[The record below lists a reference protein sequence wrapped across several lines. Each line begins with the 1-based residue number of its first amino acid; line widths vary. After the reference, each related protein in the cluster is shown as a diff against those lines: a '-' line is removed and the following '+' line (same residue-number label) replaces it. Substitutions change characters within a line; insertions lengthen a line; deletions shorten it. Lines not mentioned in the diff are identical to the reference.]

1 VTVAAL
7 ASSNCAACGRP
18 LTDAISIETGVGP
31 DCRANYN
38 YVAISKLSDAD
49 RFTVNGL
56 LHTIAADKLY
66 GDQLREAIHT
76 IFLCGLA
83 DLAKRIE
90 RRVHRRLAPVQTSI
104 EVVYEA
110 VPVVPKPLN
119 LPFTLTE
126 GQERAR
132 EAVQRLMNVPGFG
145 LCVNAG
151 YAGVGKTTLMRV
163 FGQEYGTP
171 QIITPTGK
179 AALRAKQATGLEA
192 STIHRWIYAPK
203 EDPRTGIV
211 TFARRALDEIVV
223 PAARLVLMDESSMV
237 GPDVWKDVY
246 DVCRQ
251 LDLKLVCVGDAFQL
265 PPVQAPNA
273 APFSILSP
281 EFALHH
287 KAERIEMTE
296 VLRQAQESPVIRA
309 SMKLRQGMGLAA
321 FEELQKVDITQI
333 WDVTTAVHRAGGITI
348 CHRNATRFQLNAGI
362 RTTLG
367 IRDEQPQPGEPLM
380 CLKNAYEAGILNG
393 ETFEFTG
400 WELPPDTFERVH
412 DKYKDV
418 NENARFGAT
427 RLREQRTQIVLALE
441 ELHGRLAAGTRAIE
455 IAGNK
460 WARLNNLFAGDTIAP
475 TIHANFG
482 YTWTAHKSQ
491 GSEWPYVLVALE
503 PSIRL
508 NEDEGRR
515 WAYTAVTRATQAT
528 AVCITGRI

>member
-1 VTVAAL
+1 MTVAAL

-31 DCRANYN
+31 DCRAIYG
-38 YVAISKLSDAD
+38 YVAISKLTDGNRAMAHK
-49 RFTVNGL
+49 L
-56 LHTIAADKLY
+56 IHAIAADAYY
-66 GDQLREAIHT
+66 GDELRQALFTLHG
-76 IFLCGLA
+76 FGFA
-83 DLAKRIE
+83 DMAKRIE
-90 RRVHRRLAPVQTSI
+90 RRVHRRLAPQQTSI

-132 EAVQRLMNVPGFG
+132 EAVQRLMNAPGFG
-145 LCVNAG
+145 LCVVAG
-151 YAGVGKTTLMRV
+151 FAGVGKTTVMRV

-179 AALRAKQATGLEA
+179 AALRVRQATELHA

-211 TFARRALDEIVV
+211 TFARRALDEIAI
-223 PAARLVLMDESSMV
+223 PESRLVLMDESSMV

-265 PPVQAPNA
+265 PPVQGPNA
-273 APFSILSP
+273 APFSILST

-296 VLRQAQESPVIRA
+296 VLRQAQDSPVIRA
-309 SMKLRQGMGLAA
+309 SMRLRQGLGLAA
-321 FEELQKVDITQI
+321 FEELQKVDIAQI

-367 IRDEQPQPGEPLM
+367 IRDEQPQPGEPMM
-380 CLKNAYEAGILNG
+380 CLKNCYEAGILNG
-393 ETFEFTG
+393 ETFEFAG
-400 WELPPDTFERVH
+400 WELAPDVFERVY

-418 NENARFGAT
+418 KEDARFGAT
-427 RLREQRTQIVLALE
+427 RLREQNAQIVLALE
-441 ELHGRLAAGTRAIE
+441 ELHGRLEAGPRAIE

-460 WARLNNLFAGDTIAP
+460 WARLNNLFSGESIAP
-475 TIHANFG
+475 MIHANFG